1 MSTEK
6 SKNVVITK
14 KARENLVKARAGAI
28 TLPKIIGMAFGEG
41 GVNSS
46 GTVIAPAESQSRLN
60 KELFRKAIDG
70 YTFPNDT
77 TCRYECT
84 LAESELAGKEIS
96 EIGLYDTNG
105 DIVCIKTFTR
115 NRYWQQE
122 CGSGSNRTLVYR
134 RERRMSAFNMG
145 EKLCKEYGC
154 LCATCEHRHTSF
166 KKCETSCLCCDPDM
180 PLDSFEYD
188 TEAYGGISK
197 CASYSRKKETK

>member
-14 KARENLVKARAGAI
+14 KARENQVKARAGAI
-28 TLPKIIGMAFGEG
+28 TLPKIIVNGS
-41 GVNSS
+41 GV
-46 GTVIAPAESQSRLN
+46 VIAPTESQSRLN

-115 NRYWQQE
+115 KGKDDDVEQTY
-122 CGSGSNRTLVYR
+122 V
-134 RERRMSAFNMG
+134 
-145 EKLCKEYGC
+145 
-154 LCATCEHRHTSF
+154 
-166 KKCETSCLCCDPDM
+166 
-180 PLDSFEYD
+180 LDDIF
-188 TEAYGGISK
+188 
-197 CASYSRKKETK
+197 

>member
-6 SKNVVITK
+6 SKNVVVTK

-41 GVNSS
+41 GVSSS
-46 GTVIAPAESQSRLN
+46 GTVIAPTESQSKLN

-84 LAESELAGKEIS
+84 LAGSELAGKEIS

-115 NRYWQQE
+115 KGKDDDVEQTY
-122 CGSGSNRTLVYR
+122 V
-134 RERRMSAFNMG
+134 
-145 EKLCKEYGC
+145 
-154 LCATCEHRHTSF
+154 
-166 KKCETSCLCCDPDM
+166 
-180 PLDSFEYD
+180 LDD
-188 TEAYGGISK
+188 IL
-197 CASYSRKKETK
+197 